1 MVRYHG
7 PLATWDE
14 LAKEAPEVAAV
25 AERRLTATG
34 LAMLGTL
41 RKDGFPRISPVEP
54 LVDGDRL
61 VLHEGRPVLGMMWR
75 STKALD
81 LQRDPRFALHTATA
95 DKNVGDG
102 DAKCWGT
109 ATEVTD
115 PDEVEHM
122 ADLIER
128 HVGFRFEPGT
138 FHAFLP
144 DLLGAST
151 VRVADDVMFVE
162 TWLPGAGVRVV
173 EKRN

>member
-1 MVRYHG
+1 M
-7 PLATWDE
+7 ATWDE
-14 LAKEAPEVAAV
+14 LAKEAPGVAAV
-25 AERRLTATG
+25 AERRLTVTG

-61 VLHEGRPVLGMMWR
+61 VLHEGRPVFGMMWR

-81 LQRDPRFALHTATA
+81 LQRDPRFTLHTATA
-95 DKNVGDG
+95 DKELTDG
-102 DAKCWGT
+102 DAKAWGT
-109 ATEVTD
+109 MAEVTE
-115 PDEVEHM
+115 PDEVEYM

-128 HVGFRFEPGT
+128 HVGYRFEPGT

-151 VRVADDVMFVE
+151 VRVEGEVMYVE
-162 TWLPGAGVRVV
+162 TWRPGAGVTVV